1 MEIRGTLA
9 VQIHGIDLWYMNRL
23 MVQNRCTLRGYRT
36 MVQTFWY
43 RTMLQINGTDQ
54 WCRAVAQ
61 PEHNPLVQTFGTCTN
76 QWCRPRVKNSGADPG
91 YRTVVQTQGIEPWGR
106 LRLQNSGADPGYRTV
121 VQTQGTGRWCRPR
134 VQNSGAD
141 PGYRTLVQ
149 TQGT

>member
-61 PEHNPLVQTFGTCTN
+61 PPGADLWYMYKPMVQTQGKE
-76 QWCRPRVKNSGADPG
+76 QWCRPR
-91 YRTVVQTQGIEPWGR
+91 
-106 LRLQNSGADPGYRTV
+106 LQNSGVDPGYKTV
-121 VQTQGTGRWCRPR
+121 G
-134 VQNSGAD
+134 
-141 PGYRTLVQ
+141 
-149 TQGT
+149 